1 MRGALDVRMRPRSG
15 TVVATAAAFALT
27 AILLVWL
34 AVNSLLGPYAGTPR
48 RQALAVASIVLATIG
63 LGVSVGVVVTA
74 LRRRRRLQEH
84 MRPGELIVGF
94 FPAELLDA
102 DPDGAPAAPRAVR
115 LTLTNQRLLVHEPEQ
130 DPNPK
135 ISLEHEQITD
145 AIDRGPTPS
154 RGLRRCVLYELALR
168 DGDVLRVRMDAGTGL
183 DFMRPRQQYLE
194 ERRREVR
201 ALITEAHG
209 PTPSRPTQALD
220 SILVG
225 GRPTVCLLELDEH
238 YLRVVG
244 EHSPPLADLYYY
256 FHWEHMSVGELEP
269 AAVEGLPED
278 WSRLRLQFHDASA
291 MVICGSEETIRRVR
305 DRAVA
310 AGSVPLGTASS
321 HAGAV

>member
-1 MRGALDVRMRPRSG
+1 
-15 TVVATAAAFALT
+15 VATAAAFALT

-34 AVNSLLGPYAGTPR
+34 AVNSLLRPYAGTPR

-63 LGVSVGVVVTA
+63 LGVSVSVVVTA
-74 LRRRRRLQEH
+74 LRRRRRLGEH

-94 FPAELLDA
+94 FPAELLDLG
-102 DPDGAPAAPRAVR
+102 PDGDAACPRAVR

-130 DPNPK
+130 DPNPRM
-135 ISLEHEQITD
+135 SLEHEQIAD

-154 RGLRRCVLYELALR
+154 RGLRRCVLYELVLR
-168 DGDVLRVRMDAGTGL
+168 DGDVLNVRMDAGTGL

-201 ALITEAHG
+201 ALIIEAHG

-220 SILVG
+220 RILVG
-225 GRPTVCLLELDEH
+225 GRATVCLLELDEH

-256 FHWEHMSVGELEP
+256 FHWEHMNVGQLEP
-269 AAVEGLPED
+269 AAAPGLPED
-278 WSRLRLQFHDASA
+278 WLRLRLQFHDTSA
-291 MVICGSEETIRRVR
+291 MVICGSEETMRRVR
-305 DRAVA
+305 DRAVS
-310 AGSVPLGTASS
+310 AGSAPLGTVRSPV
-321 HAGAV
+321 GAA

>member
-1 MRGALDVRMRPRSG
+1 MRAMLGRGLRPRGG
-15 TVVATAAAFALT
+15 TVVATATAFALT
-27 AILLVWL
+27 AVLLVWL

-48 RQALAVASIVLATIG
+48 RQVLAVASITLATIG
-63 LGVSVGVVVTA
+63 LGVSVAVVVTA
-74 LRRRRRLQEH
+74 LRRRRRLEEH

-94 FPAELLDA
+94 FPAELLDLG
-102 DPDGAPAAPRAVR
+102 PDGEAARPRTVR

-135 ISLEHEQITD
+135 ISLEHEQIAD

-154 RGLRRCVLYELALR
+154 GGLHRCVLYELVLQ
-168 DGDVLRVRMDAGTGL
+168 DGNVLRVRMDAGTGL

-209 PTPSRPTQALD
+209 PTPSRPSQALD
-220 SILVG
+220 TMLVG
-225 GRPTVCLLELDEH
+225 GQPTVCLLELDEH

-256 FHWEHMSVGELEP
+256 FHWEHMNVGQLEP
-269 AAVEGLPED
+269 AAVARLPED
-278 WSRLRLQFHDASA
+278 WWSLRLQFHDTSA
-291 MVICGSEETIRRVR
+291 IVVCGSEETMRRVR
-305 DRAVA
+305 DRAVSAGA
-310 AGSVPLGTASS
+310 APLGTVRSPVGEA
-321 HAGAV
+321 